1 MHAAV
6 IPADILDNLFAAI
19 DAKDTERFVEFIAED
34 GEFRFGSAPPVRG
47 RASIATAVQAFF
59 DSIES
64 LSHRVTRVLKDGDT
78 LACEGEVCYQR
89 HDGSEIVL
97 PFANVFEFE
106 GPLISGY
113 RIYIDINPLY
123 A

>member
-6 IPADILDNLFAAI
+6 IPDGILDSLFEAV

-34 GEFRFGSAPPVRG
+34 GEFRFGSAPAVRG
-47 RASIATAVQAFF
+47 RESIAAAVQSFF
-59 DSIES
+59 DSIDS
-64 LSHRVTRVLKDGDT
+64 LSHSVTRVLKDEDN
-78 LACEGEVCYQR
+78 LACEGEVCYRR

-97 PFANVFEFE
+97 PFANVFEFQ
-106 GPLISGY
+106 GSLISGY
-113 RIYIDINPLY
+113 RIYIDVSPLY